1 MRWKWYP
8 ESINNFIIMITTK
21 ITKTAEDFELLPDPE
36 RIVTGLRDTGY
47 NFNTAIADI
56 VDNSIAAKATK
67 INIVV
72 DLDPSMKLKVFI
84 ADNGIGMDM
93 DGLKN
98 AMKYGSKE
106 RTEKNSLGK
115 FGLGLKTA
123 STAFC
128 RQFSLIS
135 RTAELQELCKVQW
148 DLDYI
153 AKTGSWMLQFPVI
166 EEDEQE
172 MLEQTAGQGS
182 GTLLVWDKIDRMM
195 KDYKTFNNA
204 AKGLRKILDDLRF
217 HLSMV
222 FQRYLDEN
230 DNRASNVQISVNT
243 QELEPW
249 DPFCLK
255 EAMTDTVQSEDVPV
269 ELPDGKQAVFHISA
283 HIIPRKGEYSSIEA
297 EKSARGSN
305 DFQGIYVYREN
316 RLIHSGDWFGFLK
329 KEPHFS
335 LLRVDFSF
343 DYRMDE
349 LLSVDIKKSRILLI
363 GELASYIM
371 NFLGAPRREAERRY
385 RDKENH
391 LVQQQAQGAH
401 VPSNQ
406 NIESKAPE
414 LEGSKITP
422 VDEDRAEINNQHG
435 TFTKTISIKTDVDP
449 NQNRV
454 IPVSAIEGNA
464 LWEPALADGK
474 HAVNINETHPFYK
487 KIYGPCLS
495 QKLVVEGLDDLLWA
509 LAEAENTTCS
519 PSSIEN
525 YEDMRFTVSR
535 ILKRLVADLPDPE
548 ITE

>member
-8 ESINNFIIMITTK
+8 ESINNFIIMITTN

-195 KDYKTFNNA
+195 KDYKTFKNA

-329 KEPHFS
+329 KEPHCS

-371 NFLGAPRREAERRY
+371 NFLGAPRREAEKRY

>member
-1 MRWKWYP
+1 M
-8 ESINNFIIMITTK
+8 IITSQ
-21 ITKTAEDFELLPDPE
+21 TKTAEDFELLPDPE
-36 RIVTGLRDTGY
+36 RIVNGLRDTGY

-56 VDNSIAAKATK
+56 VDNSIAANATK
-67 INIVV
+67 VNIDV
-72 DLDPSMKLKVFI
+72 DMDPNMNIRVYI
-84 ADNGIGMDM
+84 ADNGCGMDL

-128 RQFSLIS
+128 KRFSLLS
-135 RTAELQELCKVQW
+135 RTADEMKLRKVQW

-153 AKTGSWMLQFPVI
+153 AAKGSWMLQFPTI
-166 EEDEQE
+166 DEDEEE
-172 MLEQTAGQGS
+172 MLNMVAGEGP
-182 GTLLVWDKIDRMM
+182 GTLLVWDNLDRLM
-195 KDYKTFNNA
+195 KDYKTLKNA
-204 AKGLRKILDDLRF
+204 QKGLVKILNDLKF

-230 DNRASNVQISVNT
+230 DSRAKNVEIVVNT
-243 QELEPW
+243 AILKPW
-249 DPFCLK
+249 DPFCTK
-255 EAMTDTVQSEDVPV
+255 EEMTETLQIEDVPV
-269 ELPDGKQAVFHISA
+269 AMPDGSQAMFHIA
-283 HIIPRKGEYSSIEA
+283 AYIIPKKGEFSSIEA
-297 EKSARGSN
+297 EKDARGSN

-316 RLIHSGDWFGFLK
+316 RLIHSGDWFGFMK

-343 DYRMDE
+343 DYKMDE

-363 GELASYIM
+363 GELAQFIIS
-371 NFLGAPRREAERRY
+371 FLGAPRREAEKRY
-385 RDKENH
+385 RDKENKA
-391 LVQQQAQGAH
+391 VPDKGENAH
-401 VPSNQ
+401 IPSNQ
-406 NIESKAPE
+406 NIDSKAPD

-422 VDEDRAEINNQHG
+422 KGEDSAEISNNNG
-435 TFTKTISIKTDVDP
+435 TFTKAISIKSNVDP
-449 NQNRV
+449 KQNRV
-454 IPVSAIEGNA
+454 IPVPSMEGNA

-487 KIYGPCLS
+487 KIYGPYLA
-495 QKLVVEGLDDLLWA
+495 QHLVVEGLDDLLWA

-535 ILKRLVADLPDPE
+535 ILKKLVADLPDPE
-548 ITE
+548 QDD